1 MHARMTTIQAQADR
15 IDDTVAQVRS
25 SVLPVLEE
33 QEGFRGFTVHVDR
46 SSGKIVGTSYWESEE
61 AMKASEE
68 AVSGPRAQAAESSGS
83 TGGPTVEHF
92 EVAVDT
98 MA

>member
-1 MHARMTTIQAQADR
+1 MTTIQGQPDR
-15 IDDTVAQVRS
+15 IDDTVAQVQS

-33 QEGFRGFTVHVDR
+33 QEGFKGFTVQVDR

-61 AMKASEE
+61 TMKASEE
-68 AVSGPRAQAAESSGS
+68 AVSGPRAQAAENSGAA
-83 TGGPTVEHF
+83 GGPTVEHF
-92 EVAVDT
+92 EVALDT